1 MNFQQFTKQLK
12 ENICGIQIKEES
24 ECLGHTILL
33 SVDGKVFVDFKATE
47 LESIAEAKRYIEQIH
62 FEEEIAKDLYEDIPH
77 IKIANLIREHHD
89 IKVTDTIIES
99 YLQLVLS
106 KTFSIDPVIHDIR
119 AFNSIDSLIE
129 NKIDYQLEDGSIVVI
144 SEETQQMLASILEDK
159 YQLVE
164 FMRESKKNFMHVLRE
179 LS

>member
-1 MNFQQFTKQLK
+1 MNFQQFTKHLK
-12 ENICGIQIKEES
+12 EKICGVQIKEES
-24 ECLGHTILL
+24 ECQGHNILL

-47 LESIAEAKRYIEQIH
+47 LESIGEAKQYIEQIH
-62 FEEEIAKDLYEDIPH
+62 FEEEIAKDLYEEIPH

-99 YLQLVLS
+99 YLQLVFS

-119 AFNSIDSLIE
+119 ALNSVDSLIE
-129 NKIDYQLEDGSIVVI
+129 TKIDYELEDGSIVVI